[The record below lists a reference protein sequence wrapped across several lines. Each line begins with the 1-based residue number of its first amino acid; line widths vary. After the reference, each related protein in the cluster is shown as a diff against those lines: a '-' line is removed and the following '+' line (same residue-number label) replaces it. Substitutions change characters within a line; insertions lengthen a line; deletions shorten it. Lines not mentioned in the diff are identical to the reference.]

1 MLVLCHSSTKI
12 RQFAPRVRKTVLMG
26 YSETQKGYRLLN
38 LESNAFLT
46 NTGECKDLFMSS
58 DSLGSVPSVLD
69 DVPRATPSS
78 IDHTTQPDQV
88 TTYAPDIPIEQLPP
102 DLMEGPTM
110 VESTTNTIDDTDQAA
125 TLVDAVAEVTD
136 IPNNTIP
143 SENSSRPSR
152 TLKIL
157 FGIKIMFCSTR
168 LIHLAYI
175 PLEIVYPALILVLHI
190 KTILLFFLVALE
202 PSSFTDASRHEHWVE
217 EMQAEVDVLE
227 QNKTWVMVDLPSGKR
242 AIGSKWVYNVKH
254 KANGEVER

>member
-26 YSETQKGYRLLN
+26 YSETQKGYTLLN
-38 LESNAFLT
+38 LESNAFLVSREVTLMEHIFPFKT
-46 NTGECKDLFMSS
+46 NTGECKDLFMSP
-58 DSLGSVPSVLD
+58 DSIGSVPSVLD
-69 DVPRATPSS
+69 DVPRAKPSS

-88 TTYAPDIPIEQLPP
+88 TIDALDIPIEQLPP

-125 TLVDAVAEVTD
+125 TLVDTAAEVTD

-168 LIHLAYI
+168 LIQPAYI
-175 PLEIVYPALILVLHI
+175 PLEIVYPTLILVLHI

-202 PSSFTDASRHEHWVE
+202 PSSFKDASRHEHWVE
-217 EMQAEVDVLE
+217 AMQAEMDALE

-242 AIGSKWVYNVKH
+242 AIGSK
-254 KANGEVER
+254 